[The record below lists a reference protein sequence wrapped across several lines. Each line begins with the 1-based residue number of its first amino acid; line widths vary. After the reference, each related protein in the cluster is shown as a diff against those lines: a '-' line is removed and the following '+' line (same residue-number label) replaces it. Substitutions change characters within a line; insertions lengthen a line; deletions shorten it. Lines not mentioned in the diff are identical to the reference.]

1 MDGFSACMWMSR
13 RADTSRGLWGNRQL
27 GPKASAALRRSIL
40 SGEEAMCVTC
50 GCLVSGQ
57 PAPEDGTYSCVECG
71 KVGKSELVTVKKGD
85 SMPSCAT
92 CLGTKIHWVKVS
104 RPD

>member
-1 MDGFSACMWMSR
+1 
-13 RADTSRGLWGNRQL
+13 
-27 GPKASAALRRSIL
+27 
-40 SGEEAMCVTC
+40 MCATC

-57 PAPEDGTYSCVECG
+57 PAPEGGTYSCVECD
-71 KVGKSELVTVKKGD
+71 KVGKSELVTVRKGE

-104 RPD
+104 GAD